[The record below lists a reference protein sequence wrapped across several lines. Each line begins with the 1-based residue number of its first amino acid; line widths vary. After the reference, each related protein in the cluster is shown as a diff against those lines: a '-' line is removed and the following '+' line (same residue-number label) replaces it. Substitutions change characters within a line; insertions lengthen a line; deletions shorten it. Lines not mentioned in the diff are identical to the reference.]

1 MVGRTNS
8 QIDQLHAK
16 FTQRQTSSSILQQR
30 TQNKLQNIKWNM
42 TLNFIHLIIQIFLRV
57 A

>member
-30 TQNKLQNIKWNM
+30 TQNKLQNIKWDIELHPPYYPDISSCGL
-42 TLNFIHLIIQIFLRV
+42 T
-57 A
+57 